1 MIGFLAQNGST
12 STGGGLTG
20 LLVPLLLM
28 GGLFYFM
35 LIRPQKRRSQAQ
47 KRLLSSLEV
56 GDEIMTGGGIFGT
69 IKEIDDDEDT
79 VTVEIAPGTDIRM
92 VRRAIAQ
99 KLVEDEDFEEED
111 EEEADQSS

>member
-1 MIGFLAQNGST
+1 MIVFLAQNGST
-12 STGGGLTG
+12 SAGGGLAQ

-35 LIRPQKRRSQAQ
+35 LIRPQRRRAQAQ
-47 KRLLSSLEV
+47 QRLLSSLEV

-79 VTVEIAPGTDIRM
+79 VTVEIAPGIDIRM

-99 KLVEDEDFEEED
+99 KLVEDEDFED

>member
-12 STGGGLTG
+12 STGGGLAQ

-35 LIRPQKRRSQAQ
+35 LIRPQKRRAQAQ
-47 KRLLSSLEV
+47 QRLVNSLEV

-69 IKEIDDDEDT
+69 VKEIDEDEDT
-79 VTVEIAPGTDIRM
+79 VTVEIAPGTVIRM
-92 VRRAIAQ
+92 VRRAVAQ
-99 KLVEDEDFEEED
+99 KLVEDQDFEDED

>member
-12 STGGGLTG
+12 STGGGLTT
-20 LLVPLLLM
+20 LLVPLALM

-35 LIRPQKRRSQAQ
+35 LIRPQKRRAQAQ
-47 KRLLSSLEV
+47 RQLLSSLEV

-79 VTVEIAPGTDIRM
+79 VTVEIAPGIDIRM
-92 VRRAIAQ
+92 VRRSIAQ
-99 KLVEDEDFEEED
+99 KLVEDEDFED